1 MRYLRSHFQSPKD
14 SVIPA
19 NAGIHLDPAFAG
31 RAAKW
36 IPAFAGNPIRG
47 ITHP

>member
-14 SVIPA
+14 HSPKDSVIPA
-19 NAGIHLDPAFAG
+19 N
-31 RAAKW
+31 
-36 IPAFAGNPIRG
+36 AGNPIRG